1 MKARVFNETVILEN
15 SVDDLR
21 GVGSPLRWVARFI
34 GALRR
39 KVSERALR
47 RHLANLDD
55 ALLKDI
61 GVADDEIA
69 RVRRMERFTPRAWI
83 V

>member
-1 MKARVFNETVILEN
+1 MKARVFNETVILEK
-15 SVDDLR
+15 SVDEPHELSSSLR
-21 GVGSPLRWVARFI
+21 RAVGFF

-39 KVSERALR
+39 KLSERALR
-47 RHLANLDD
+47 RHLADLDD

-61 GVADDEIA
+61 GVADDEIV
-69 RVRRMERFTPRAWI
+69 RVRRLERFTPRAWI